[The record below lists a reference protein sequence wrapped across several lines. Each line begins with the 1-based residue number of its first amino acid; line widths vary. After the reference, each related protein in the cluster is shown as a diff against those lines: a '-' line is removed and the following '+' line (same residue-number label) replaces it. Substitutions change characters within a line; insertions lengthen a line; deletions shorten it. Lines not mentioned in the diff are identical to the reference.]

1 MNINLSSVSESP
13 KAAKSVASGEE
24 GASEAS
30 ESGGFFSKLAALIKG
45 EGKAEGDTE
54 SVKSVQ
60 NEGDSEVSAEGEVSE
75 TKVAKTESQ
84 STDELLAAD
93 DDSAQQASTK
103 SEGESEV
110 TVATQ
115 KTAEQEPKAAPAESA
130 SKIVS
135 ENDQVLQRLN
145 ESNNALKP
153 KDGKELPQEN
163 PQATVEGASGE
174 SAKPAAKVVAAE
186 EVDVKDLKTAEKVQV
201 DTERQPVVAEKAQS
215 ATQTVV
221 NADGEEVAVPAAV
234 APFIQQQAPKAEQFK
249 ESESQAPLPSSAAA
263 AVAVSQA
270 DAEVATE
277 AGQVKVKAD
286 AEQSVK
292 NIEADTLKPEN
303 AAVTQVSVSP
313 EDVAEPVVAA
323 GVTAAVAA
331 SATQTAKAPVQTK
344 ASLDDSTKLSQTQS
358 ASISTIDG
366 EVDPTMAS
374 AAPVAAA
381 AAIPWAT
388 SSDVPVSDE
397 VTLKHDVAPKAQQ
410 AAVAQSVQ
418 QALSQQQ
425 AQAAQVALQSQSV
438 QHAAATMPADL
449 AAMQMQQL
457 AAAPNVAI
465 SQDQALLKAAM
476 GAKAAGTIGQLAKN
490 GEGQQA
496 SQESGFAQQLSQA
509 AGAQGTQS
517 LGQARAEQIA
527 AQAPLQLSREMASEQ
542 VAERV
547 QMMMSKNLK
556 NIDIRLDPPEL
567 GRMQIRMNMNG
578 DAATV
583 HFTVANQQAR
593 DVIEQSMPRLREM
606 LAQQGV
612 QLNDSSVQQ
621 QAGQQQRG
629 YANAGQGQ
637 NGQGNSNQGVS
648 GEENLEADINLDLN
662 VAAKRDGIS
671 YYA

>member
-54 SVKSVQ
+54 SIKSVQ
-60 NEGDSEVSAEGEVSE
+60 NEGDSEVSADGEVSE
-75 TKVAKTESQ
+75 MKVAKTESQ

-103 SEGESEV
+103 SEDDSEV
-110 TVATQ
+110 TAATQ
-115 KTAEQEPKAAPAESA
+115 KTAEQESKAAPAESA

-135 ENDQVLQRLN
+135 ENDEVLQRLN

-163 PQATVEGASGE
+163 QQVTVESAADE

-186 EVDVKDLKTAEKVQV
+186 ELEVNDLKTAEKAQV
-201 DTERQPVVAEKAQS
+201 DTDRQPVTGEKTES

-221 NADGEEVAVPAAV
+221 SADGEEVAVPAAV
-234 APFIQQQAPKAEQFK
+234 APFIQQQAPKAEELK
-249 ESESQAPLPSSAAA
+249 EPESQPPLSSSAVA

-270 DAEVATE
+270 DTDLVTE
-277 AGQVKVKAD
+277 AGKVKVQAD
-286 AEQSVK
+286 PEQSFK
-292 NIEADTLKPEN
+292 NVDADTLKPEN
-303 AAVTQVSVSP
+303 AVVNQAAL
-313 EDVAEPVVAA
+313 EDVVEPVVTA

-344 ASLDDSTKLSQTQS
+344 ANVDDSAKLSQTQA
-358 ASISTIDG
+358 ASIATVDG

-388 SSDVPVSDE
+388 SSDAPVSDE
-397 VTLKHDVAPKAQQ
+397 VVLKHDVAPKAQQ

-418 QALSQQQ
+418 QALNQQQ
-425 AQAAQVALQSQSV
+425 MQAAQVALQSQSV
-438 QHAAATMPADL
+438 QHTAAAMPADL

-465 SQDQALLKAAM
+465 SQEQALLKAAM

-637 NGQGNSNQGVS
+637 NGQGNSSQGVS

>member
-60 NEGDSEVSAEGEVSE
+60 NEGDSEVSADSEVSE

-93 DDSAQQASTK
+93 EGSAEQASTK
-103 SEGESEV
+103 SEDESEV
-110 TVATQ
+110 IAATQ
-115 KTAEQEPKAAPAESA
+115 KTAEQESKAAPAESA

-135 ENDQVLQRLN
+135 ENDEVLQRLN

-163 PQATVEGASGE
+163 QQATVESASDE
-174 SAKPAAKVVAAE
+174 SVKPAAKVVAAE
-186 EVDVKDLKTAEKVQV
+186 EVDAKELKTSEKVNL
-201 DTERQPVVAEKAQS
+201 DSERQPVTGEKTES
-215 ATQTVV
+215 ATQTLVS
-221 NADGEEVAVPAAV
+221 ADGEEVAVPAAV
-234 APFIQQQAPKAEQFK
+234 APFIQQQAPKTEQLK
-249 ESESQAPLPSSAAA
+249 ESESQTPVSSSAAA
-263 AVAVSQA
+263 AVTVSQA
-270 DAEVATE
+270 DTDLVTE
-277 AGQVKVKAD
+277 AGKVKAQAD
-286 AEQSVK
+286 AEQSLK
-292 NIEADTLKPEN
+292 NVDADTLKPEN
-303 AAVTQVSVSP
+303 TAVNQATL
-313 EDVAEPVVAA
+313 EDVAEPVLAA
-323 GVTAAVAA
+323 GVTAAVVA
-331 SATQTAKAPVQTK
+331 STTQTAKASVQTK
-344 ASLDDSTKLSQTQS
+344 ANLDDTAKLTQTQA
-358 ASISTIDG
+358 ASITTVDG
-366 EVDPTMAS
+366 EVDPTMTS

-388 SSDVPVSDE
+388 SSDAPVSDE
-397 VTLKHDVAPKAQQ
+397 VVLKHDVAPKAQQ

-418 QALSQQQ
+418 QALNQQQ
-425 AQAAQVALQSQSV
+425 MQAAQVALQSQPV
-438 QHAAATMPADL
+438 QHTAAAMPADL

-476 GAKAAGTIGQLAKN
+476 GAKAAGTISQLAKN

-517 LGQARAEQIA
+517 LVQARAEQIA

>member
-1 MNINLSSVSESP
+1 
-13 KAAKSVASGEE
+13 
-24 GASEAS
+24 
-30 ESGGFFSKLAALIKG
+30 
-45 EGKAEGDTE
+45 
-54 SVKSVQ
+54 
-60 NEGDSEVSAEGEVSE
+60 
-75 TKVAKTESQ
+75 
-84 STDELLAAD
+84 
-93 DDSAQQASTK
+93 
-103 SEGESEV
+103 
-110 TVATQ
+110 
-115 KTAEQEPKAAPAESA
+115 
-130 SKIVS
+130 
-135 ENDQVLQRLN
+135 
-145 ESNNALKP
+145 
-153 KDGKELPQEN
+153 
-163 PQATVEGASGE
+163 
-174 SAKPAAKVVAAE
+174 VAA
-186 EVDVKDLKTAEKVQV
+186 
-201 DTERQPVVAEKAQS
+201 
-215 ATQTVV
+215 
-221 NADGEEVAVPAAV
+221 
-234 APFIQQQAPKAEQFK
+234 I
-249 ESESQAPLPSSAAA
+249 
-263 AVAVSQA
+263 AVSQA
-270 DAEVATE
+270 DTELVKE
-277 AGQVKVKAD
+277 AGKVKVQAD
-286 AEQSVK
+286 TEQAVK
-292 NIEADTLKPEN
+292 NVDADTLKPEN
-303 AAVTQVSVSP
+303 AAVNQAVL

-344 ASLDDSTKLSQTQS
+344 ANVDDSAKLSQTQ
-358 ASISTIDG
+358 AVSIISVDG

-381 AAIPWAT
+381 AIPWAT
-388 SSDVPVSDE
+388 SSDAPVSDE
-397 VTLKHDVAPKAQQ
+397 VVLKHDVAPKAQQ

-425 AQAAQVALQSQSV
+425 MQAAQVALQSQSV
-438 QHAAATMPADL
+438 QHTAAAMPADL

-476 GAKAAGTIGQLAKN
+476 GAKAAGTISQLAKN

-517 LGQARAEQIA
+517 LVQARAEQIA

>member
-60 NEGDSEVSAEGEVSE
+60 NEGDSEVSADSEVSE

-93 DDSAQQASTK
+93 EGSAEQASTK
-103 SEGESEV
+103 SEDESEV
-110 TVATQ
+110 IAATQ
-115 KTAEQEPKAAPAESA
+115 KTAEQESKAAPAESA

-135 ENDQVLQRLN
+135 ENDEVLQRLN

-163 PQATVEGASGE
+163 QQATVESASDE
-174 SAKPAAKVVAAE
+174 SVKPAAKVVAAE
-186 EVDVKDLKTAEKVQV
+186 EVDAKELKTSEKVNL
-201 DTERQPVVAEKAQS
+201 DSERQPVIGEKTES
-215 ATQTVV
+215 ATQTLVS
-221 NADGEEVAVPAAV
+221 ADGEEVAVPAAV
-234 APFIQQQAPKAEQFK
+234 APFIQQQAPKTEQLK
-249 ESESQAPLPSSAAA
+249 ESESQTPVSSSAAA
-263 AVAVSQA
+263 AVTVSQA
-270 DAEVATE
+270 DTDLVTE
-277 AGQVKVKAD
+277 AGKVKAQAD
-286 AEQSVK
+286 AEQSLK
-292 NIEADTLKPEN
+292 NVDADTLKPEN
-303 AAVTQVSVSP
+303 TAVNQATL
-313 EDVAEPVVAA
+313 EDVAEPVLAA
-323 GVTAAVAA
+323 GVTAAVVA
-331 SATQTAKAPVQTK
+331 STTQTAKASVQTK
-344 ASLDDSTKLSQTQS
+344 ANVDDTAKLTQTQA
-358 ASISTIDG
+358 ASITTVDG
-366 EVDPTMAS
+366 EVDPTMTS

-388 SSDVPVSDE
+388 SSDAPVSDE
-397 VTLKHDVAPKAQQ
+397 VVLKHDVAPKAQQ

-418 QALSQQQ
+418 QALNQQQ
-425 AQAAQVALQSQSV
+425 MQAAQVALQSQPV
-438 QHAAATMPADL
+438 QHTAAAMPADL

-476 GAKAAGTIGQLAKN
+476 GAKAAGTISQLAKN

-517 LGQARAEQIA
+517 LVQARAEQIA

>member
-24 GASEAS
+24 VASDAS
-30 ESGGFFSKLAALIKG
+30 ESGGFFSKLAAMIKG
-45 EGKAEGDTE
+45 EGKAEGGTE
-54 SVKSVQ
+54 SVKSVE
-60 NEGDSEVSAEGEVSE
+60 NEGDSEVSSDGEVSE
-75 TKVAKTESQ
+75 TKVAKTEAQ

-93 DDSAQQASTK
+93 DGSAQQASTK
-103 SEGESEV
+103 SEGESES
-110 TVATQ
+110 ASSAQ
-115 KTAEQEPKAAPAESA
+115 KTAEQESKSAPSESA

-135 ENDQVLQRLN
+135 ENDEVLQRLN

-153 KDGKELPQEN
+153 KDGKELPQDVQQVKGES
-163 PQATVEGASGE
+163 AVDE
-174 SAKPAAKVVAAE
+174 SAKPAAKVLAAE
-186 EVDVKDLKTAEKVQV
+186 EVEVDVKELKTAEKADVGT
-201 DTERQPVVAEKAQS
+201 DRQPVAAEKS
-215 ATQTVV
+215 ERDTQTVMS
-221 NADGEEVAVPAAV
+221 ADGEEVAVPASV
-234 APFIQQQAPKAEQFK
+234 APFIQQQAPKADQQN
-249 ESESQAPLPSSAAA
+249 ESESQTPLSSSAAA
-263 AVAVSQA
+263 AIAVSQA
-270 DAEVATE
+270 DSELAKEIE
-277 AGQVKVKAD
+277 QVKAQGD
-286 AEQSVK
+286 AEQVK
-292 NIEADTLKPEN
+292 NIDTDALKAEN
-303 AAVTQVSVSP
+303 APVTQVSP
-313 EDVAEPVVAA
+313 EDVAEPVVAV
-323 GVTAAVAA
+323 GMTAAVAA
-331 SATQTAKAPVQTK
+331 SATQTGKAPVQTK
-344 ASLDDSTKLSQTQS
+344 ASIEDSPKLNQTQTTS
-358 ASISTIDG
+358 PASVDG
-366 EVDPTMAS
+366 EMDPNMAA

-388 SSDVPVSDE
+388 STDVPVSDE
-397 VTLKHDVAPKAQQ
+397 VAIKHDMAPKAQQ

-418 QALSQQQ
+418 QALTQQQ
-425 AQAAQVALQSQSV
+425 AQAAHAALQSQSV
-438 QHAAATMPADL
+438 QQAAAAMPADL

-465 SQDQALLKAAM
+465 NQDQALLKAAL
-476 GAKAAGTIGQLAKN
+476 GAKAAGSIGQLAKN
-490 GEGQQA
+490 GESQQPG
-496 SQESGFAQQLSQA
+496 QESGFAQQLSQA

-527 AQAPLQLSREMASEQ
+527 AQAPLQLNREMASEQ

-547 QMMMSKNLK
+547 QMMLSKNLK

-621 QAGQQQRG
+621 QAGQQQKG

-637 NGQGNSNQGVS
+637 TGQGNSNQGVS

>member
-54 SVKSVQ
+54 SVKPVKS
-60 NEGDSEVSAEGEVSE
+60 EGDSEVSTDGEVSE

-103 SEGESEV
+103 SEDDSEV
-110 TVATQ
+110 TAATQ
-115 KTAEQEPKAAPAESA
+115 KTAEQESKAAPAESA

-135 ENDQVLQRLN
+135 ENDEVLQRLN

-163 PQATVEGASGE
+163 QQVTVESAADE
-174 SAKPAAKVVAAE
+174 SAKPVAKVVAAE
-186 EVDVKDLKTAEKVQV
+186 ELDVDVKELKTAEKAQM
-201 DTERQPVVAEKAQS
+201 DTDRQPVTGEKTES

-221 NADGEEVAVPAAV
+221 SADGEEVAVPAAV
-234 APFIQQQAPKAEQFK
+234 APFIQQQAPKAEQLK
-249 ESESQAPLPSSAAA
+249 ESESQTPVSSSAVA
-263 AVAVSQA
+263 AVAASQG
-270 DAEVATE
+270 DTELVTE
-277 AGQVKVKAD
+277 AGKVKVQAD
-286 AEQSVK
+286 TEQSFK
-292 NIEADTLKPEN
+292 NVDADTLKPEN
-303 AAVTQVSVSP
+303 TTVNQVTL

-344 ASLDDSTKLSQTQS
+344 ANFDDSAKFNQTQA
-358 ASISTIDG
+358 ASITTVDG

-374 AAPVAAA
+374 AAAV

-388 SSDVPVSDE
+388 SSDAPVSDE
-397 VTLKHDVAPKAQQ
+397 VALKHDVAPKAQQ

-418 QALSQQQ
+418 QALNQQQ
-425 AQAAQVALQSQSV
+425 MQAAQVALQPQSV
-438 QHAAATMPADL
+438 QHTAAAMPADL

-517 LGQARAEQIA
+517 LGQVRAEQVA

>member
-60 NEGDSEVSAEGEVSE
+60 NDGDSEVSTEGEVSE

-93 DDSAQQASTK
+93 DDSAQQASAK
-103 SEGESEV
+103 SEDEPES
-110 TVATQ
+110 AAARQ
-115 KTAEQEPKAAPAESA
+115 KTAEQESKAAPAESA

-153 KDGKELPQEN
+153 RDGKELPQEN
-163 PQATVEGASGE
+163 PIAKGE
-174 SAKPAAKVVAAE
+174 SAADKPAAKVVAAE
-186 EVDVKDLKTAEKVQV
+186 EVEVNDLKTAEKAQV
-201 DTERQPVVAEKAQS
+201 GTDRQPVSGEKTES

-221 NADGEEVAVPAAV
+221 SADGEEVAVPAAA
-234 APFIQQQAPKAEQFK
+234 APFIQQQASKAEQLK
-249 ESESQAPLPSSAAA
+249 ESDSQTPLPSSAAA
-263 AVAVSQA
+263 AMAVSQA
-270 DAEVATE
+270 NELTKE
-277 AGQVKVKAD
+277 AAQAKAQVDV
-286 AEQSVK
+286 EQVK
-292 NIEADTLKPEN
+292 NIDTDALKSEN
-303 AAVTQVSVSP
+303 ATVTQVSP
-313 EDVAEPVVAA
+313 EEVAEPVVAA
-323 GVTAAVAA
+323 SVVAA
-331 SATQTAKAPVQTK
+331 AASSTQTAKAPVQTK
-344 ASLDDSTKLSQTQS
+344 ANTDDSTKLSQTQA
-358 ASISTIDG
+358 ASLTAVDG
-366 EVDPTMAS
+366 EVDPNMAA
-374 AAPVAAA
+374 AAPVVAA

-388 SSDVPVSDE
+388 SADAPVSDE
-397 VTLKHDVAPKAQQ
+397 VVLKHDVAPKAQQ

-425 AQAAQVALQSQSV
+425 AQAAHAALQSQSV
-438 QHAAATMPADL
+438 QQAATAMPADL

-465 SQDQALLKAAM
+465 NQDQALLKAAM

>member
-45 EGKAEGDTE
+45 EGKTEGDTE
-54 SVKSVQ
+54 SVKSLQ

-93 DDSAQQASTK
+93 DDSAQKASAK
-103 SEGESEV
+103 SEDESE
-110 TVATQ
+110 ATATAQ
-115 KTAEQEPKAAPAESA
+115 KTVEQESKAAPAESA

-163 PQATVEGASGE
+163 QQVTVESAADE
-174 SAKPAAKVVAAE
+174 STKPAAKVVAAE
-186 EVDVKDLKTAEKVQV
+186 GVDVKELETTDKAPLDAG
-201 DTERQPVVAEKAQS
+201 RQLVADEKAQS
-215 ATQTVV
+215 TTQTVV
-221 NADGEEVAVPAAV
+221 SADGEEVAVPAAV
-234 APFIQQQAPKAEQFK
+234 ASFIQQQAPKDEQLQD
-249 ESESQAPLPSSAAA
+249 SDSQASLPSSAAA
-263 AVAVSQA
+263 AMAVTQA
-270 DAEVATE
+270 DTDLTKE
-277 AGQVKVKAD
+277 AAQAKAQGD
-286 AEQSVK
+286 IEQLK
-292 NIEADTLKPEN
+292 NIDTDALKPEN
-303 AAVTQVSVSP
+303 AAVTQVSP
-313 EDVAEPVVAA
+313 EDIAEPVVAA
-323 GVTAAVAA
+323 GVTAALAA

-344 ASLDDSTKLSQTQS
+344 ASVNDSDKFSQTQA
-358 ASISTIDG
+358 ASVASVDG
-366 EVDPTMAS
+366 EVDPAMAS

-388 SSDVPVSDE
+388 SADTPVSDD
-397 VTLKHDVAPKAQQ
+397 VALKHDVAPKAQQ

-425 AQAAQVALQSQSV
+425 AQAAHAALQSQSV
-438 QHAAATMPADL
+438 QQAASAMPADL

-465 SQDQALLKAAM
+465 NQDQALLKAAM

-509 AGAQGTQS
+509 AGVQGTQP

-637 NGQGNSNQGVS
+637 NGQGNSNQVVS

>member
-1 MNINLSSVSESP
+1 M
-13 KAAKSVASGEE
+13 
-24 GASEAS
+24 
-30 ESGGFFSKLAALIKG
+30 
-45 EGKAEGDTE
+45 T
-54 SVKSVQ
+54 
-60 NEGDSEVSAEGEVSE
+60 
-75 TKVAKTESQ
+75 
-84 STDELLAAD
+84 
-93 DDSAQQASTK
+93 
-103 SEGESEV
+103 
-110 TVATQ
+110 
-115 KTAEQEPKAAPAESA
+115 
-130 SKIVS
+130 
-135 ENDQVLQRLN
+135 
-145 ESNNALKP
+145 
-153 KDGKELPQEN
+153 
-163 PQATVEGASGE
+163 
-174 SAKPAAKVVAAE
+174 
-186 EVDVKDLKTAEKVQV
+186 
-201 DTERQPVVAEKAQS
+201 
-215 ATQTVV
+215 
-221 NADGEEVAVPAAV
+221 
-234 APFIQQQAPKAEQFK
+234 
-249 ESESQAPLPSSAAA
+249 
-263 AVAVSQA
+263 
-270 DAEVATE
+270 
-277 AGQVKVKAD
+277 
-286 AEQSVK
+286 
-292 NIEADTLKPEN
+292 
-303 AAVTQVSVSP
+303 
-313 EDVAEPVVAA
+313 
-323 GVTAAVAA
+323 
-331 SATQTAKAPVQTK
+331 
-344 ASLDDSTKLSQTQS
+344 
-358 ASISTIDG
+358 
-366 EVDPTMAS
+366 S
-374 AAPVAAA
+374 AAPVTAA

-388 SSDVPVSDE
+388 SSDAPVSDE
-397 VTLKHDVAPKAQQ
+397 VVLKHDVAPKAQQ

-418 QALSQQQ
+418 QALNQQQ
-425 AQAAQVALQSQSV
+425 MQAAQVALQSQPV
-438 QHAAATMPADL
+438 QHTAAAMPADL

-476 GAKAAGTIGQLAKN
+476 GAKAAGTISQLAKN

-517 LGQARAEQIA
+517 LVQARAEQIA